1 MTNQEL
7 NDLLARFEGS
17 SLSKLKLSTQ
27 EFTIEMERAISA
39 PAAPVI
45 PAAAAAPAVPAAAEP
60 EGDAITAPMVGT
72 FYAASA
78 PEQPPFVKVGDRV
91 RKGQPVC
98 LLEAMKM
105 MSEIPAPCDC
115 EITAVLKENGAL
127 VSFGEPLFR
136 YQAML
141 KRVLI
146 ANRGRSPSGCGGPAG
161 RRASRR
167 SRCILRRTRRPST
180 SSWPPGPCASALP
193 GPLTAT

>member
-27 EFTIEMERAISA
+27 EFTIEMERAVSA

-45 PAAAAAPAVPAAAEP
+45 PAVAAAPAVPAAAEP

-136 YQAML
+136 Y
-141 KRVLI
+141 K
-146 ANRGRSPSGCGGPAG
+146 
-161 RRASRR
+161 
-167 SRCILRRTRRPST
+167 
-180 SSWPPGPCASALP
+180 PC
-193 GPLTAT
+193 

>member
-27 EFTIEMERAISA
+27 EFTIEMERAVSA

-45 PAAAAAPAVPAAAEP
+45 PAVAAAPAVPAAAEP

-72 FYAASA
+72 FYAAPA
-78 PEQPPFVKVGDRV
+78 PGEEAFAAPGKQVK
-91 RKGQPVC
+91 KGETLC
-98 LLEAMKM
+98 LIEAMKM

-115 EITAVLKENGAL
+115 EITAVLKENGEL

-136 YQAML
+136 YQ
-141 KRVLI
+141 
-146 ANRGRSPSGCGGPAG
+146 
-161 RRASRR
+161 
-167 SRCILRRTRRPST
+167 
-180 SSWPPGPCASALP
+180 PC
-193 GPLTAT
+193 

>member
-1 MTNQEL
+1 M
-7 NDLLARFEGS
+7 DFEQILQLIDRLENS
-17 SLSKLKLSTQ
+17 SLAELSYRDGEQKLTLRKAAAACPPPVP
-27 EFTIEMERAISA
+27 MPGPPVAYPISA
-39 PAAPVI
+39 PPPAASPTVQDAPV
-45 PAAAAAPAVPAAAEP
+45 ADAGTLVKAPL
-60 EGDAITAPMVGT
+60 VGT

-136 YQAML
+136 YQ
-141 KRVLI
+141 
-146 ANRGRSPSGCGGPAG
+146 
-161 RRASRR
+161 
-167 SRCILRRTRRPST
+167 
-180 SSWPPGPCASALP
+180 PC
-193 GPLTAT
+193 